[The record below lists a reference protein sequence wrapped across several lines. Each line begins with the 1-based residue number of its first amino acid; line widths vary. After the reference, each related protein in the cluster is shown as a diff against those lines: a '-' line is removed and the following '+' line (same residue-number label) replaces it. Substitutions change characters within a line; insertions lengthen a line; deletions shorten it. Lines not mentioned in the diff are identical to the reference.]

1 MTFTLP
7 TASFWIK
14 YLHPEVVRLAQPV
27 VGWFYTISP
36 TGDLS
41 VSLLAL
47 VILGLV
53 IGLLAGSF
61 GVGSGFLMTP
71 FLNLVGN
78 VPYNVAIGSDV
89 AHMVGSATISQLRQ
103 RALGYV
109 DFKLGLLLFLGSVIG
124 VEIGVIL
131 LQFLKFAGEIPFLGQ
146 RLGLLQCVMTII
158 FASLLGWIGLMMYRE
173 TRASLRMEA
182 GLMAPEGPVAM
193 PGSRLQTINLPPMIS
208 LPVSGVESISLWLII
223 GVGLASG
230 LLTGFL
236 GVSGAFIRMPAMIY
250 VLGVPTVVSIGT
262 NLFELFILALY
273 AAFTH
278 SLVGNVDLT
287 LVIILLIT
295 TTVGNQVG
303 VLLQKRLVGPRSLR
317 VYIFIIFITII
328 LMILKI
334 FFG

>member
-1 MTFTLP
+1 MTITLP
-7 TASFWIK
+7 TASYWIK
-14 YLHPEVVRLAQPV
+14 YLHPEIVRLGKPV

-36 TGDLS
+36 NGDLG

-47 VILGLV
+47 IILGLV
-53 IGLLAGSF
+53 VGLLAGSF

-78 VPYNVAIGSDV
+78 IPYNVAIGSDV
-89 AHMVGSATISQLRQ
+89 AHMVGSASIAQLRQ
-103 RALGYV
+103 RAMGYV
-109 DFKLGLLLFLGSVIG
+109 DYKLGLLLFLGSIIG
-124 VEIGVIL
+124 VEIGVHL
-131 LQFLKFAGEIPFLGQ
+131 LQLLKFVGEISFLGRQ
-146 RLGLLQCVMTII
+146 LGLMQLIMTII
-158 FASLLGWIGLMMYRE
+158 FALLLTWIGLMIYRE

-182 GLMAPEGPVAM
+182 GVMAPEGPVAM
-193 PGSRLQTINLPPMIS
+193 PGSRLQTINLPPMVA
-208 LPVSGVESISLWLII
+208 LPVSGVESISLWLIL

-262 NLFELFILALY
+262 NLFELLILALY

-278 SLVGNVDLT
+278 GLKGNIDLT

-303 VLLQKRLVGPRSLR
+303 VLLQKKVVGPRSLQ
-317 VYIFIIFITII
+317 VYVLIIFLTIF
-328 LMILKI
+328 LMFLK
-334 FFG
+334 FFF

>member
-1 MTFTLP
+1 MTITLP

-14 YLHPEVVRLAQPV
+14 YLHPEIVRLAKPV
-27 VGWFYTISP
+27 VGWFYTISAN
-36 TGDLS
+36 GDLS
-41 VSLLAL
+41 VSLPAL
-47 VILGLV
+47 IILGLF

-71 FLNLVGN
+71 FLNLVGGI
-78 VPYNVAIGSDV
+78 PYNVAIGSDV

-103 RALGYV
+103 RGMGYV
-109 DFKLGLLLFLGSVIG
+109 DFKLGLLLFVGSVIG
-124 VEIGVIL
+124 VEIGVFL
-131 LQFLKFAGEIPFLGQ
+131 LQLLKFAGEFPFFGHQLSLMQ
-146 RLGLLQCVMTII
+146 LVMTIL
-158 FASLLGWIGLMMYRE
+158 FALLLGWIGLMMYRE

-182 GLMAPEGPVAM
+182 GIMAPEEPMAM
-193 PGSRLQTINLPPMIS
+193 AGSRLQTINLPPMIS
-208 LPVSGVESISLWLII
+208 LPVSGVETISLWLII

-262 NLFELFILALY
+262 NLFELLILALY
-273 AAFTH
+273 AAFAH

-295 TTVGNQVG
+295 TTIGNQIG
-303 VLLQKRLVGPRSLR
+303 VLLQKRLVGPRSLQ
-317 VYIFIIFITII
+317 VYVIVIFVTIL
-328 LMILKI
+328 LMILKF

>member
-1 MTFTLP
+1 MTINLP
-7 TASFWIK
+7 AASFWIK
-14 YLHPEVVRLAQPV
+14 YLHPEIVRLGKPV

-36 TGDLS
+36 AGDLS

-47 VILGLV
+47 VILGLF

-71 FLNLVGN
+71 FLNLVGI
-78 VPYNVAIGSDV
+78 PYNVAIGSDV

-103 RALGYV
+103 RGMGYV
-109 DFKLGLLLFLGSVIG
+109 DYKLALLLFVGSVIG
-124 VEIGVIL
+124 VEIGVYL
-131 LQFLKFAGEIPFLGQ
+131 LQLLKFAGEFSFFGHQFALMQ
-146 RLGLLQCVMTII
+146 LVMTIL
-158 FASLLGWIGLMMYRE
+158 FALLLGWIGLMMYRE

-182 GLMAPEGPVAM
+182 GVAPPEEPMAMA
-193 PGSRLQTINLPPMIS
+193 GSRLQTINLPPMIA
-208 LPVSGVESISLWLII
+208 LPISGVESISLWLII
-223 GVGLASG
+223 GVGLVSG

-262 NLFELFILALY
+262 NLFELLILALY

-295 TTVGNQVG
+295 TTLGNQIG
-303 VLLQKRLVGPRSLR
+303 VLLQKRLVGPRSLQ
-317 VYIFIIFITII
+317 VYVIIIFVTIL
-328 LMILKI
+328 LMILK
-334 FFG
+334 FFLG

>member
-1 MTFTLP
+1 MTITLP
-7 TASFWIK
+7 TASYWIK
-14 YLHPEVVRLAQPV
+14 YLHPEIVRLAQPV

-36 TGDLS
+36 QGDLS

-47 VILGLV
+47 AILGLI

-78 VPYNVAIGSDV
+78 IPYNVAIGSDV
-89 AHMVGSATISQLRQ
+89 AHMVGSATIAQLRQ

-109 DFKLGLLLFLGSVIG
+109 DYKLGLLLFLGSVVG
-124 VEIGVIL
+124 VEIGVKL
-131 LQFLKFAGEIPFLGQ
+131 LQLLKFAGDIPFFGHQ
-146 RLGLLQCVMTII
+146 LGLMQLIMTAI
-158 FASLLGWIGLMMYRE
+158 FSILLGWIGIMIYRE

-182 GLMAPEGPVAM
+182 GGPAPEGPVVM
-193 PGSRLQTINLPPMIS
+193 PGSRLQTISLPPMVS
-208 LPVSGVESISLWLII
+208 LPVSGVESISLWLIM

-250 VLGVPTVVSIGT
+250 VLGVPTVVSLGT

-273 AAFTH
+273 GTFTH
-278 SLVGNVDLT
+278 SLVGNVDLK

-295 TTVGNQVG
+295 TTMGSQIG
-303 VLLQKRLVGPRSLR
+303 VLLQKRLVGPRSLQ
-317 VYIFIIFITII
+317 VYIIIIFATIF
-328 LMILKI
+328 LMFLKF

>member
-1 MTFTLP
+1 MTITLP
-7 TASFWIK
+7 TASYWIK
-14 YLHPEVVRLAQPV
+14 YLHPEIVRLAKPV
-27 VGWFYTISP
+27 AGWFYTISP
-36 TGDLS
+36 QGDLS

-47 VILGLV
+47 VILGLI

-78 VPYNVAIGSDV
+78 IPYNVAIGTDV
-89 AHMVGSATISQLRQ
+89 AHMVGSASIAQLRQ

-109 DFKLGLLLFLGSVIG
+109 DYKLGMLLFLGSIIG
-124 VEIGVIL
+124 VEIGVKL
-131 LQFLKFAGEIPFLGQ
+131 LQLLKFAGEIPFFGVQ
-146 RLGLLQCVMTII
+146 LGLMQLIMTAI
-158 FASLLGWIGLMMYRE
+158 FSLLLGWIGIMIYRE

-182 GLMAPEGPVAM
+182 GVPAPEGPVVM
-193 PGSRLQTINLPPMIS
+193 PGSRLQTINLPPMVS
-208 LPVSGVESISLWLII
+208 LSVSGVESISLWLII

-250 VLGVPTVVSIGT
+250 VLGVPTVVSLGT
-262 NLFELFILALY
+262 NLFELLILALY
-273 AAFTH
+273 GAFTH
-278 SLVGNVDLT
+278 GLVGNVDLT

-295 TTVGNQVG
+295 TTVGNQIG
-303 VLLQKRLVGPRSLR
+303 VLLQKRLVGPRSLQ
-317 VYIFIIFITII
+317 VYIILIFATIF
-328 LMILKI
+328 LMFLKF